1 MDQHQHEINALAKA
15 WERKGLNRRDFLRLT
30 GAGVSTAAIAG
41 ILAAC
46 GASATATPAPST
58 AASAAPAASAAASTA
73 ASAAPAAS
81 AAASTAASAAPSA
94 APSAAASAAAS
105 ASARPSASAA
115 ASAAASGS
123 AAPPAGSFDNFGL
136 PMGGKFTKRDPIGT
150 KGGTFVE
157 VSFADAATNNAM
169 LSSDTSSAQRIQ
181 IQYEG
186 LVDLNPDT
194 ALPFGRLATA
204 VPTRENG
211 GISSDGLT
219 YTFKLRDGVKWS
231 DGTPFTSKD
240 VVYTYTTMRDKASK
254 SPRAAELTERVDS
267 ITAPDDKTV
276 VFKLKKIV
284 APFLVDNAVYRIV
297 PEHILGKVAPADL
310 QAHPFSTGDPTASVC
325 IGPFKFQEWVKG
337 DRAVFVKVPTY
348 YGGEPALDKY
358 VFRVVKDANV
368 VFATLK
374 AKEGDFGGI
383 TSSLWE
389 EAQKLPD
396 FNSAKYDTYSFTF
409 YSYQLDQAKT
419 TIFQEKAVRQALV
432 YALDRDA
439 MVQAIL
445 LNLGV
450 VAQGTMPTV
459 NFAYQPDKITTKYTY
474 DPKKAESLLDAAGW
488 VKGSDGIRAKGGK
501 KLQFTIWTNAGNKT
515 REQYVTVMQQQWKAI
530 GVDATPKTEEWA
542 AFLTRI
548 TETKDFEIFLVGFS
562 WGVDADQTTMWKT
575 ESYEGGFNM
584 GKYSNKRVD
593 ELCDQ
598 GLAEL
603 DTEKR
608 KAIYLEM
615 QNIIADEVPN
625 VILDF
630 PQATAITSK
639 RAHNIYP
646 NAVNI
651 RWNTHLWWVQDGK

>member
-1 MDQHQHEINALAKA
+1 MEQHQHELNALAKA

-46 GASATATPAPST
+46 GASATATPVPSAAP
-58 AASAAPAASAAASTA
+58 ASAAPSAAASTA

-81 AAASTAASAAPSA
+81 AAASVAPT
-94 APSAAASAAAS
+94 AAASAAAP
-105 ASARPSASAA
+105 AHRRGRVLPPRLRRRQVPPRAPRPPRRGTAA
-115 ASAAASGS
+115 AGANGM
-123 AAPPAGSFDNFGL
+123 PPL
-136 PMGGKFTKRDPIGT
+136 GGKYTKFDSVGT

-194 ALPFGRLATA
+194 ALPFARLATD
-204 VPTRENG
+204 VPTRQNG
-211 GISSDGLT
+211 GISADGLT
-219 YTFKLRDGVKWS
+219 YTFNIRPGVKWN

-240 VVYTYTTMRDKASK
+240 VVYTYTTMRNPASK

-267 ITAPDDKTV
+267 ITAPDDTKV

-284 APFLVDNAVYRIV
+284 APFMVDNAVYRIM
-297 PEHILGKVAPADL
+297 PSHILKDVAPADL
-310 QAHPFSTGDPTASVC
+310 QAHPFSTGDPKVSVSL
-325 IGPFKFQEWVKG
+325 GPFKFSEWVKG
-337 DRAVFVKVPTY
+337 DRAVFVKNPTY
-348 YGGEPALDKY
+348 YGGEPALDRY

-389 EAQKLPD
+389 EAQKLTD
-396 FNSAKYDTYSFTF
+396 FNNFKYDTYSFTF

-445 LNLGV
+445 LGLGT
-450 VAQGTMPTV
+450 VATGTMPTLS
-459 NFAYQPDKITTKYTY
+459 FAYQPDKITTKYTY
-474 DPKKAESLLDAAGW
+474 DPKKAEALLDGAGW

-562 WGVDADQTTMWKT
+562 WGTDPDQTTMWAT
-575 ESYEGGFNM
+575 ESFEGGFNM
-584 GKYSNKRVD
+584 GKYSNTKVD
-593 ELCDQ
+593 DLLKQ
-598 GLAEL
+598 GLGEL
-603 DTEKR
+603 DPEKR
-608 KAIYLEM
+608 KALYLDM

-630 PQATAITSK
+630 PQAPVLTNK
-639 RAHNIYP
+639 RVKNWFP
-646 NAVNI
+646 NAVSI
-651 RWNTHLWWVQDGK
+651 RWASHLIWVEDGK